1 MNRSQSSDAVSTVGS
16 ENVTDFMLAPG
27 ETSVYGQRFI
37 VSLLFPF
44 LKAEM
49 MCSSSRF
56 VYKVPN
62 TLFGIIPIGSEENT
76 FPISAISA
84 VTTAGRF
91 RFGRAFLALILLIF
105 GFAFID
111 DYPVR
116 GAILL
121 LLSVVFALTSYST
134 ALVVTNHAGGSFG
147 LEISFIESRKLRA
160 FTVELQNRVFADW
173 EATRHGEAQEIR
185 MQTLAMQQ
193 MQLAQMQQAQMQ
205 QQLQPQQRGQFPQGQ
220 PQMLQPQQSGQ
231 FPQGQPQM
239 LHPQQGGQ
247 LPQGQPQMQQ
257 QLQPQQSGQFPQG
270 QPQTQSLQNQP
281 GYTEQISQQ
290 GQMPPVPPPSPDQG
304 Q

>member
-84 VTTAGRF
+84 VTASGRF
-91 RFGRAFLALILLIF
+91 KFGRALLALVFLIF
-105 GFAFID
+105 GFAFMD
-111 DYPVR
+111 GYPVR

-205 QQLQPQQRGQFPQGQ
+205 QQLQPQQ
-220 PQMLQPQQSGQ
+220 
-231 FPQGQPQM
+231 
-239 LHPQQGGQ
+239 GGQ
-247 LPQGQPQMQQ
+247 LPQGQPQMLPQP
-257 QLQPQQSGQFPQG
+257 QPQQSGQLPQG

>member
-62 TLFGIIPIGSEENT
+62 TLLGIIPIGSEENT

-84 VTTAGRF
+84 VTASGRF
-91 RFGRAFLALILLIF
+91 KFGRAFLALVFLIF
-105 GFAFID
+105 GFAFMD
-111 DYPVR
+111 GYPVR

-205 QQLQPQQRGQFPQGQ
+205 QQLQPQQ
-220 PQMLQPQQSGQ
+220 
-231 FPQGQPQM
+231 
-239 LHPQQGGQ
+239 GGQ
-247 LPQGQPQMQQ
+247 LPQGQPQMLPQPQQ
-257 QLQPQQSGQFPQG
+257 QPQPQQSVQLPQG
-270 QPQTQSLQNQP
+270 QPQTQFLQSQP
-281 GYTEQISQQ
+281 GDTEQVPQQ

>member
-84 VTTAGRF
+84 VTASGRF
-91 RFGRAFLALILLIF
+91 KFGRAFLALVFLIF
-105 GFAFID
+105 GFAFMD
-111 DYPVR
+111 GYPVR

-193 MQLAQMQQAQMQ
+193 MQLAQMQQ
-205 QQLQPQQRGQFPQGQ
+205 QLQ
-220 PQMLQPQQSGQ
+220 
-231 FPQGQPQM
+231 
-239 LHPQQGGQ
+239 PQQGGQ
-247 LPQGQPQMQQ
+247 LPQGQPQMLPQP
-257 QLQPQQSGQFPQG
+257 QPQQSGQLPQG
-270 QPQTQSLQNQP
+270 QPQTQFLQSQP
-281 GYTEQISQQ
+281 GYTEQVPQQ

>member
-84 VTTAGRF
+84 VTASGRF
-91 RFGRAFLALILLIF
+91 KFGRAFLALVFLIF
-105 GFAFID
+105 GFAFMD
-111 DYPVR
+111 GYPVR

-193 MQLAQMQQAQMQ
+193 MQQAQMQ
-205 QQLQPQQRGQFPQGQ
+205 QQ
-220 PQMLQPQQSGQ
+220 LQPQQSGQ

-239 LHPQQGGQ
+239 LHPQQSGQ
-247 LPQGQPQMQQ
+247 FPQGQPQM
-257 QLQPQQSGQFPQG
+257 LHPQQSGQLPQG

>member
-62 TLFGIIPIGSEENT
+62 TLLGIIPIGSEENT

-84 VTTAGRF
+84 VTASGRF
-91 RFGRAFLALILLIF
+91 KFGRALLALVFLIF
-105 GFAFID
+105 GFAFMD
-111 DYPVR
+111 GYPVR

-205 QQLQPQQRGQFPQGQ
+205 QQ
-220 PQMLQPQQSGQ
+220 SGQ

-247 LPQGQPQMQQ
+247 FPQGQPQM
-257 QLQPQQSGQFPQG
+257 LHPQQGGQLPQG

>member
-62 TLFGIIPIGSEENT
+62 TLLGIIPIGSEENT

-84 VTTAGRF
+84 VTASGRF
-91 RFGRAFLALILLIF
+91 KFGRALLALVFLIF
-105 GFAFID
+105 GFAFMD
-111 DYPVR
+111 GYPVR

-205 QQLQPQQRGQFPQGQ
+205 QQLQPQQ
-220 PQMLQPQQSGQ
+220 
-231 FPQGQPQM
+231 
-239 LHPQQGGQ
+239 GGQ
-247 LPQGQPQMQQ
+247 LPQGQPQMLPQPQQ
-257 QLQPQQSGQFPQG
+257 QLQPQQSVQLPQG
-270 QPQTQSLQNQP
+270 QPQTQFLQSQP
-281 GYTEQISQQ
+281 GDTEQVPQQ

>member
-62 TLFGIIPIGSEENT
+62 TLLGIIPIGSEENT

-84 VTTAGRF
+84 VTASGRF
-91 RFGRAFLALILLIF
+91 KFGRALLALVFLIF
-105 GFAFID
+105 GFAFMD
-111 DYPVR
+111 GYPVR

-205 QQLQPQQRGQFPQGQ
+205 QQLQPQQ
-220 PQMLQPQQSGQ
+220 SGQ

-239 LHPQQGGQ
+239 LPQ
-247 LPQGQPQMQQ
+247 PQQ
-257 QLQPQQSGQFPQG
+257 QLQPQQSVQLPQG
-270 QPQTQSLQNQP
+270 QPQTQFLQSQP
-281 GYTEQISQQ
+281 GDTEQVPQQ

>member
-62 TLFGIIPIGSEENT
+62 TLLGVIPIGSEENT

-84 VTTAGRF
+84 VTASGRF
-91 RFGRAFLALILLIF
+91 KFGRALLALVFLIF
-105 GFAFID
+105 GFAFMD
-111 DYPVR
+111 GYPVR

-205 QQLQPQQRGQFPQGQ
+205 QQLQPQQ
-220 PQMLQPQQSGQ
+220 SGQ

-239 LHPQQGGQ
+239 LPQPQQ
-247 LPQGQPQMQQ
+247 QP
-257 QLQPQQSGQFPQG
+257 QPQQSGQLPQG

-281 GYTEQISQQ
+281 GNTEQISQQ

>member
-1 MNRSQSSDAVSTVGS
+1 
-16 ENVTDFMLAPG
+16 MLAPG

-62 TLFGIIPIGSEENT
+62 TLLGVIPIGSEENT

-84 VTTAGRF
+84 VTASGRF
-91 RFGRAFLALILLIF
+91 KFGRALLALVFLIF
-105 GFAFID
+105 GFAFMD
-111 DYPVR
+111 GYPVR

-205 QQLQPQQRGQFPQGQ
+205 QQLQPQQ
-220 PQMLQPQQSGQ
+220 SGQ

-247 LPQGQPQMQQ
+247 FPQGQPQM
-257 QLQPQQSGQFPQG
+257 LHPQQGGQLPQG

>member
-1 MNRSQSSDAVSTVGS
+1 M
-16 ENVTDFMLAPG
+16 
-27 ETSVYGQRFI
+27 
-37 VSLLFPF
+37 
-44 LKAEM
+44 
-49 MCSSSRF
+49 
-56 VYKVPN
+56 
-62 TLFGIIPIGSEENT
+62 
-76 FPISAISA
+76 
-84 VTTAGRF
+84 
-91 RFGRAFLALILLIF
+91 
-105 GFAFID
+105 
-111 DYPVR
+111 
-116 GAILL
+116 
-121 LLSVVFALTSYST
+121 TSYST

-193 MQLAQMQQAQMQ
+193 MQLAQMQQAQMHQ
-205 QQLQPQQRGQFPQGQ
+205 Q
-220 PQMLQPQQSGQ
+220 LQPQQSGQ

-247 LPQGQPQMQQ
+247 L
-257 QLQPQQSGQFPQG
+257 PQG

>member
-84 VTTAGRF
+84 VTASGRF
-91 RFGRAFLALILLIF
+91 KFGRAFLALVFLIF
-105 GFAFID
+105 GFAFMD
-111 DYPVR
+111 GYPVR

-205 QQLQPQQRGQFPQGQ
+205 QQLHPQQG
-220 PQMLQPQQSGQ
+220 GQ

-247 LPQGQPQMQQ
+247 L
-257 QLQPQQSGQFPQG
+257 PQG

>member
-62 TLFGIIPIGSEENT
+62 TLLGIIPIGSEENT

-84 VTTAGRF
+84 VTASGRF
-91 RFGRAFLALILLIF
+91 KFGRALLALVFLIF
-105 GFAFID
+105 GFAFMD
-111 DYPVR
+111 GYPVR

-205 QQLQPQQRGQFPQGQ
+205 QQLQPQQ
-220 PQMLQPQQSGQ
+220 SGQ

-239 LHPQQGGQ
+239 LPQPQQ
-247 LPQGQPQMQQ
+247 QP
-257 QLQPQQSGQFPQG
+257 QPQQSGQLPQG

>member
-62 TLFGIIPIGSEENT
+62 TLLGVIPIGSEENT

-84 VTTAGRF
+84 VTASGRF
-91 RFGRAFLALILLIF
+91 KFGRALLALVFLIF
-105 GFAFID
+105 GFAFMD
-111 DYPVR
+111 GYPVR

-193 MQLAQMQQAQMQ
+193 MQLAQMQQQ
-205 QQLQPQQRGQFPQGQ
+205 
-220 PQMLQPQQSGQ
+220 LQPQQSGQ

-239 LHPQQGGQ
+239 LPQPQQ
-247 LPQGQPQMQQ
+247 QP
-257 QLQPQQSGQFPQG
+257 QPQQSGQLPQG

>member
-27 ETSVYGQRFI
+27 EPSVYGQRFI

-62 TLFGIIPIGSEENT
+62 TLLGVIPIGSEENT

-84 VTTAGRF
+84 VTASGRF
-91 RFGRAFLALILLIF
+91 KFGRALLALVFLIF
-105 GFAFID
+105 GFAFMD
-111 DYPVR
+111 GYPVR

-205 QQLQPQQRGQFPQGQ
+205 QQLQPQQ
-220 PQMLQPQQSGQ
+220 SGQ

-239 LHPQQGGQ
+239 LPQPQQ
-247 LPQGQPQMQQ
+247 QP
-257 QLQPQQSGQFPQG
+257 QPQQSGQLPQG

>member
-76 FPISAISA
+76 FPISAMTA
-84 VTTAGRF
+84 AGRF
-91 RFGRAFLALILLIF
+91 RFGRAFLALIFLIF

-111 DYPVR
+111 SSPLR

-193 MQLAQMQQAQMQ
+193 MQLAQMQQAQMH
-205 QQLQPQQRGQFPQGQ
+205 QQLQPQQSGQFPQGQ

>member
-84 VTTAGRF
+84 VTASGRF
-91 RFGRAFLALILLIF
+91 KFGRAFLALVFLIF
-105 GFAFID
+105 GFAFMD
-111 DYPVR
+111 GYPVR

-205 QQLQPQQRGQFPQGQ
+205 QQLQPQQ
-220 PQMLQPQQSGQ
+220 
-231 FPQGQPQM
+231 
-239 LHPQQGGQ
+239 GGQ
-247 LPQGQPQMQQ
+247 LPQGQPQTLPQP
-257 QLQPQQSGQFPQG
+257 QPQQSGQLPQG
-270 QPQTQSLQNQP
+270 QPQTQFLQSQP
-281 GYTEQISQQ
+281 GYTEQVPQQ

>member
-62 TLFGIIPIGSEENT
+62 TLLGVIPIGSEENT

-84 VTTAGRF
+84 VTASGRF
-91 RFGRAFLALILLIF
+91 KFGRALLALVFLIF
-105 GFAFID
+105 GFAFMD
-111 DYPVR
+111 GYPVR

-205 QQLQPQQRGQFPQGQ
+205 QQLQPQQ
-220 PQMLQPQQSGQ
+220 SGQ
-231 FPQGQPQM
+231 FPQGQPQV
-239 LHPQQGGQ
+239 LPQPQQ
-247 LPQGQPQMQQ
+247 QP
-257 QLQPQQSGQFPQG
+257 QPQQSGQLPQG